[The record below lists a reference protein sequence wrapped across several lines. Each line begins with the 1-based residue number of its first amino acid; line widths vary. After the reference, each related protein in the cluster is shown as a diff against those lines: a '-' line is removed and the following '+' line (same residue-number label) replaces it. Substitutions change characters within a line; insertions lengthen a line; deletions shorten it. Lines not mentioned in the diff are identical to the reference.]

1 MDQLCQSLIGEKLIN
16 IQISDQT
23 LYSNSVLNFLCQIQ
37 FRSTFHIFP
46 TTPTAIFPYLMFG
59 YFYPWF
65 RNISYL
71 SCNHLIQSQVLRTT
85 MWTFRKLMLLM
96 TIYLLEFLQLRF
108 FMPFLSP
115 GVSTRTFL

>member
-1 MDQLCQSLIGEKLIN
+1 MDQLCQSLIGGKLIN

-65 RNISYL
+65 RNISHL
-71 SCNHLIQSQVLRTT
+71 SCNHLIQSQFLRST
-85 MWTFRKLMLLM
+85 MWTRRKMMLRM
-96 TIYLLEFLQLRF
+96 MIYLHYF
-108 FMPFLSP
+108 FKLSSF
-115 GVSTRTFL
+115 VSSY

>member
-37 FRSTFHIFP
+37 FRSSFHIFP

-71 SCNHLIQSQVLRTT
+71 RSEEHTSELQSRGHLVCRL
-85 MWTFRKLMLLM
+85 
-96 TIYLLEFLQLRF
+96 LLEKKQNN
-108 FMPFLSP
+108 SIH
-115 GVSTRTFL
+115 